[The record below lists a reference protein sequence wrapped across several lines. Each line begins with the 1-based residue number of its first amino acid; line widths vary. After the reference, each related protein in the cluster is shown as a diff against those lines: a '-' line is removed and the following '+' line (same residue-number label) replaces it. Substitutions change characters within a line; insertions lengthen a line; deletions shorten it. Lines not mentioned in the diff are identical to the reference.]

1 MKPNL
6 KSPAKTHVIPKELEN
21 LADQIGE
28 FIEHWG
34 FKKIHGEIWTHI
46 WLAKEPLDAT
56 TLVKRLQVSKA
67 LVSLAT
73 KDLLQYEVIRI
84 VGKGN
89 RRKILLE
96 ANPDVRSVIS
106 KVIMNR
112 EAQMLDSVMGHCRKT
127 SLLNEKIKT
136 DLDLDEEKLQSLQI
150 FIGIAQISLAAIID
164 THLKN

>member
-1 MKPNL
+1 MIL
-6 KSPAKTHVIPKELEN
+6 KTHIIPKELEN
-21 LADQIGE
+21 LADQVGE

-67 LVSLAT
+67 LISLAT
-73 KDLLQYEVIRI
+73 KDLLQYDVIRI

-96 ANPDVRSVIS
+96 ANRNIRSVIAN
-106 KVIMNR
+106 VIINR
-112 EAQMLDSVMGHCRKT
+112 EAKMLDSVMGHCRKT
-127 SLLNEKIKT
+127 NMLSDKTKKELDIDDEKM
-136 DLDLDEEKLQSLQI
+136 QALQI
-150 FIGIAQISLAAIID
+150 FIGIAQISLAAIVD
-164 THLKN
+164 SHLRN

>member
-1 MKPNL
+1 MKTN
-6 KSPAKTHVIPKELEN
+6 VIPKELEN

-46 WLAKEPLDAT
+46 WLAKEPMDAT
-56 TLVKRLQVSKA
+56 TLVARLQVSKA

-73 KDLLQYEVIRI
+73 KDLLNYNVIRI

-96 ANPDVRSVIS
+96 ANPDIRSVIA

-112 EAQMLDSVMGHCRKT
+112 EAQMLESVMGYCRKT
-127 SLLNEKIKT
+127 NLMNDKIKR
-136 DLDLDEEKLQSLQI
+136 DLDLDEEKLQSLQM
-150 FIGIAQISLAAIID
+150 FIGIAQIALAAIID
-164 THLKN
+164 THLRD